1 MLRKALI
8 SVLVFLGVL
17 LPGANLFADNW
28 SGSFRWQAG
37 KSALNLS
44 TRANAAML
52 TDLDSLASSVE
63 AGRIV
68 RVNVTTYS
76 SPEGTLSW
84 NTKLAA
90 RRSNA
95 VVSLLKEKLPG
106 LADSH
111 IVVSDVPEDCSS
123 TKAYVRATKKEW
135 KNDAMTLLESG
146 KTDMETLLQDLWG
159 GVVWEDLLWNCFT
172 RIRRTEIRVEYTTN
186 IEISAS
192 SATPNFAPA
201 EMPLSVPVCIK
212 FPAGSSALLSQFLD
226 NAGRLQALQSFVA
239 SLPSESVVVLDALSS
254 PEGKFSWNETLSRR
268 RAESVKRHL
277 VELGVS
283 ADRITVRSCE
293 ENWVGLREV
302 VASSWSGSDKSEI
315 LRILDDAS
323 LSFAS
328 KKSKLATLGGGAT
341 WSRLI
346 AASMQS
352 LRCVNISAVAE

>member
-1 MLRKALI
+1 MSRKVIL

-17 LPGANLFADNW
+17 LSEAGSLAGNW
-28 SGSFRWQAG
+28 NGSFRWQAG
-37 KSALNLS
+37 KSTLDLS
-44 TRANAAML
+44 SRANAFISAE
-52 TDLDSLASSVE
+52 LDALAASVE
-63 AGRIV
+63 AGKIARISV
-68 RVNVTTYS
+68 RSYS
-76 SPEGTLSW
+76 SPEGSLSW

-90 RRSNA
+90 RRSEA

-106 LADSH
+106 LTDSQ
-111 IVVSDVPEDCSS
+111 IVVNDVPEDWDS
-123 TKAYVRATKKEW
+123 AEQYVRASSKPWKDEALQLLKSG
-135 KNDAMTLLESG
+135 KNDLE
-146 KTDMETLLQDLWG
+146 TQLQDLWG

-192 SATPNFAPA
+192 SATPNVAPA

-226 NAGRLQALQSFVA
+226 NAGQLQALQSFVA